1 MKTSPVKGS
10 RPRPS
15 CTRRA
20 RPCMPLRMSV
30 WPVAIQIRTPLG
42 TGIIA
47 APAKPPSPAMP
58 ARSPRGSPA
67 SRSTAQLSSDSLVG
81 THFGLALPVHACNGL
96 MDGAVEM
103 IGVGEGLVSKKVTLQ
118 ITPGSLDVVEF
129 RGVFWQPFDDEP
141 GPRRQSGLGS
151 LAGMDG
157 AIIEDKDDGFLV
169 AARAWSV
176 DRLNP
181 VEEGDAVAAA
191 LGRAGADDQLV
202 GGEIEGAKHRHLAR
216 LAGRLHPQIGS
227 PLGPGAG
234 EIGVGQSLGLVL
246 EQQYDLPGFGLLLQ
260 QTQAQAG
267 PLNRLGVLPPLQ
279 RVPWPAP
286 CEPPFLRI
294 TTLSRDFEICCP
306 VRFSISACRRYKVQF
321 GRSDT
326 PGANTSSTTDKA
338 ARALTGS
345 GPHALRP
352 RNPAT
357 PSRPKIQRQCR
368 TLSGCAQN
376 AAAIRSL

>member
-176 DRLNP
+176 NRLNP
-181 VEEGDAVAAA
+181 VGEGDAVASA

-202 GGEIEGAKHRHLAR
+202 AAKSRAPNIATLRAWPGASTRRSDPR
-216 LAGRLHPQIGS
+216 LAQ
-227 PLGPGAG
+227 
-234 EIGVGQSLGLVL
+234 
-246 EQQYDLPGFGLLLQ
+246 
-260 QTQAQAG
+260 
-267 PLNRLGVLPPLQ
+267 
-279 RVPWPAP
+279 
-286 CEPPFLRI
+286 
-294 TTLSRDFEICCP
+294 
-306 VRFSISACRRYKVQF
+306 
-321 GRSDT
+321 
-326 PGANTSSTTDKA
+326 
-338 ARALTGS
+338 
-345 GPHALRP
+345 
-352 RNPAT
+352 
-357 PSRPKIQRQCR
+357 
-368 TLSGCAQN
+368 
-376 AAAIRSL
+376 